1 MLHVLFSCKWEC
13 EWEGDKTQQMFKT
26 NLYGAN
32 QNPIIFCAS
41 IIFFYLKKVF
51 DFKFIIN
58 DFSVINT
65 HTLLKQIFQITIQT
79 LAKEVVEKV
88 SEIDSEV
95 LKTERTLYCF
105 LPESV
110 LQPIKLKESVAE
122 HFDCVTIFHA
132 DIVGFNDLTS
142 DCTPT
147 QVY

>member
-1 MLHVLFSCKWEC
+1 MLKALMLHVLFSCKWEC

-65 HTLLKQIFQITIQT
+65 HTLLKHIF
-79 LAKEVVEKV
+79 KNYN
-88 SEIDSEV
+88 IDSCQ
-95 LKTERTLYCF
+95 RSRR
-105 LPESV
+105 ES
-110 LQPIKLKESVAE
+110 I
-122 HFDCVTIFHA
+122 
-132 DIVGFNDLTS
+132 
-142 DCTPT
+142 
-147 QVY
+147 